1 MKENPNVE
9 YQSTKKPNMFRISNF
24 VLQISDLAPLS
35 SPLARFMLKI
45 SDLKYF
51 KHPTIC
57 DLILK
62 ISIIKQI

>member
-35 SPLARFMLKI
+35 SPLARFG
-45 SDLKYF
+45 F
-51 KHPTIC
+51 
-57 DLILK
+57 
-62 ISIIKQI
+62 

>member
-35 SPLARFMLKI
+35 SPSARFGFLNFKVLKI
-45 SDLKYF
+45 LPYA
-51 KHPTIC
+51 T
-57 DLILK
+57 
-62 ISIIKQI
+62 